1 MAVTQGSTAG
11 SSYTW
16 AATWTW
22 DDLRA
27 TKTWATAYG
36 TSYTC
41 TEADSAPN
49 LVEARRSD
57 AVNVE
62 PQSFATAELR
72 RATIGVS
79 DFEAF
84 ATAEARSEVWTA
96 ARTIAEA
103 FATAE
108 ARRSTIGAVDFEA
121 FATAEARSDVWTA
134 SRTWAEAFSTAETYS
149 DLIAWIQANIES
161 FSTTTLDSSDVTRR
175 ALYEAFATSDA
186 RRSAVGV
193 VDPEALALAEVRS
206 SGIAA
211 RESEAFST
219 AEARSDVWTI
229 VRTPAESFA
238 VFEGRSS
245 GVTNVELQTMALAE
259 ARSDVA
265 AFARSFAESFA
276 TAEEQD
282 DVISYV
288 RAYAEAF
295 STAELRAASVT
306 NVEPQTLATSEAYSG
321 VFVATRTWAE
331 PLPIAAS
338 EPTAVTKGIAE
349 SFATAEARSDVWTIL
364 RNAAETLS
372 WTESYIDNIAW
383 IQANAETLGL
393 AGVYAKAVGNNTA
406 ESFATVDRLY
416 KAIVNVETQTLGVA
430 ETYTDLISWIQANI
444 ESFSVAEAFPATIA
458 KNILRSLAMR
468 DMNLRNATGVF
479 GDLSVRSTAMTPE
492 AFAALVAARH
502 PEGYDD
508 FKEYLPGDYQFQ
520 RALLRVSLVPFDPNG
535 TTLSL
540 QSAKTTVDVPDLT
553 DRGNVS
559 VPLAGVAVTF
569 NRTFYSVPEIQ
580 VQQTG
585 GSGPALAIVSSLTT
599 TGFFVR
605 LYDAANP
612 TSAVTGSVSWSVIGN

>member
-22 DDLRA
+22 DDLRG
-27 TKTWATAYG
+27 TKTWDTAYG

-41 TEADSAPN
+41 TEADTAPN
-49 LVEARRSD
+49 LAEARRSD
-57 AVNVE
+57 AINVE
-62 PQSFATAELR
+62 LQTLATAELR
-72 RATIGVS
+72 RSTIGAFDS
-79 DFEAF
+79 EAF
-84 ATAEARSEVWTA
+84 ATAEARDDVWTVS
-96 ARTIAEA
+96 RTIAEA

-108 ARRSTIGAVDFEA
+108 LRASGIGGNDSEA

-149 DLIAWIQANIES
+149 DLIAWIQANIEA
-161 FSTTTLDSSDVTRR
+161 FSTTTLDSFDLTRR
-175 ALYEAFATSDA
+175 ALYEAFATTDA
-186 RRSAVGV
+186 RRSDATNVE
-193 VDPEALALAEVRS
+193 PQTLALAEARA
-206 SGIAA
+206 SGVGAND
-211 RESEAFST
+211 SEAFAT
-219 AEARSDVWTI
+219 AEARADVWSI

-238 VFEGRSS
+238 VFESRSS
-245 GVTNVELQTMALAE
+245 GVTNVELETVALAE
-259 ARSDVA
+259 ARSDVV

-276 TAEEQD
+276 TSEAQS
-282 DVISYV
+282 DVIAYV
-288 RAYAEAF
+288 RDYAEALA
-295 STAELRAASVT
+295 TAELRAASVT
-306 NVEPQTLATSEAYSG
+306 NVEPQTLSTSEAYSD

-338 EPTAVTKGIAE
+338 EPTSVTKGVSE
-349 SFATAEARSDVWTIL
+349 SFATAESRADVWTIL

-383 IQANAETLGL
+383 IQANAETLAL
-393 AGVYAKAVGNNTA
+393 AGVYAKDVGNVNP

-444 ESFSVAEAFPATIA
+444 ESFSIAEAYPATIA
-458 KNILRSLAMR
+458 KRILRDLAMR
-468 DMNLRNATGVF
+468 DMYLRNATGVF
-479 GDLSVRSTAMTPE
+479 GDLSVRSTAMTPD

-520 RALLRVSLVPFDPNG
+520 RALLRISLVPFDPNG

-559 VPLAGVAVTF
+559 VPLAGVAVSF
-569 NRTFYSVPEIQ
+569 NRSFYSVPEIQ

-585 GSGPALAIVSSLTT
+585 GTGPALAIVSSLTT